1 MRKIM
6 MILTLAIS
14 GLAVS
19 ATLNAGLPVPPCFPD
34 CVLVR

>member
-6 MILTLAIS
+6 MIVTLAIS
-14 GLAVS
+14 WLAVS
-19 ATLNAGLPVPPCFPD
+19 ATLNAGIPTPECSPN

>member
-14 GLAVS
+14 WMAVS
-19 ATLNAGLPVPPCFPD
+19 ATMGAAPPPECAPS
-34 CVLVR
+34 CLMMR